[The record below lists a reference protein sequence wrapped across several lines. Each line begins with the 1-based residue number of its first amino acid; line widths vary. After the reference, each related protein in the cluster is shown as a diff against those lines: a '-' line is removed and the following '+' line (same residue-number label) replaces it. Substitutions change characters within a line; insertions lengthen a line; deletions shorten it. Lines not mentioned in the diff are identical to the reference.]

1 MDIYTARQP
10 ILNSK
15 SKVVAYELLY
25 RDGEKNAFPDI
36 SPDEATTRLILNTHL
51 NSGLKTIS
59 GGKTVFINFTESCL
73 NKGIVE
79 MLPPKDVVVELLESV
94 EPTDE
99 VYEKCRELYHK
110 GYRFALDDFVY
121 KKEWNRFLHFVRIIK
136 IDIRQTPLSKIAPF
150 IRKVHELMATKR
162 IKNKIFFLAEK
173 VETLEEFEEAK
184 QLGFSY
190 FQGYFFAKPE
200 IKKQRDISFKNA
212 SVLHL
217 YHELSKKVL
226 DIKAISK
233 IFSMDAGLTYKLLLH
248 INSGLF
254 DIVNKITSVRQALVY
269 LGEKEVRRFLVLLAT
284 AELGKNKPVELLKM
298 GTIRARACENT
309 ANKVAKGMVDEAFL
323 CGMLSVLPAIL
334 DRSMED
340 VLEKIGV
347 SEEIEEALSS
357 NPKSRKNVL
366 RIILEAVQHR
376 EKGSWYLAT
385 RECSKLLLDY
395 DVFCDFYEEAVRWAE
410 THEVKD
416 VV

>member
-1 MDIYTARQP
+1 
-10 ILNSK
+10 
-15 SKVVAYELLY
+15 
-25 RDGEKNAFPDI
+25 
-36 SPDEATTRLILNTHL
+36 
-51 NSGLKTIS
+51 
-59 GGKTVFINFTESCL
+59 
-73 NKGIVE
+73 
-79 MLPPKDVVVELLESV
+79 
-94 EPTDE
+94 
-99 VYEKCRELYHK
+99 
-110 GYRFALDDFVY
+110 
-121 KKEWNRFLHFVRIIK
+121 
-136 IDIRQTPLSKIAPF
+136 
-150 IRKVHELMATKR
+150 
-162 IKNKIFFLAEK
+162 
-173 VETLEEFEEAK
+173 
-184 QLGFSY
+184 
-190 FQGYFFAKPE
+190 
-200 IKKQRDISFKNA
+200 
-212 SVLHL
+212 
-217 YHELSKKVL
+217 
-226 DIKAISK
+226 
-233 IFSMDAGLTYKLLLH
+233 
-248 INSGLF
+248 
-254 DIVNKITSVRQALVY
+254 
-269 LGEKEVRRFLVLLAT
+269 
-284 AELGKNKPVELLKM
+284 M